1 MSASKDE
8 RACAEV
14 ARVSHPH
21 LDWSYRHLLS
31 RGDGGRVMSMDE
43 NEWCASGAHWW
54 PGVRVYLYGY
64 CTQGTRYS

>member
-31 RGDGGRVMSMDE
+31 RGDGGRVSMDE
-43 NEWCASGAHWW
+43 NEWCALVARCTCTV
-54 PGVRVYLYGY
+54 PGIRGRDL
-64 CTQGTRYS
+64 